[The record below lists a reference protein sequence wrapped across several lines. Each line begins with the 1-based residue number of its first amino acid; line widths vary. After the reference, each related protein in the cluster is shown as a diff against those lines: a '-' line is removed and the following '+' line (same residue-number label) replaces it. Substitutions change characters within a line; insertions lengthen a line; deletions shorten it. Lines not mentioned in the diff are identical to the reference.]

1 MLVALLLVIAGSTIL
16 VMIEKTGKEGEGQQ
30 KKRKRI
36 RRIFGYLLFFLFA
49 VVVALLL
56 NNAGGFDYQGMMSV
70 WEAVHIVLALL
81 LLALI
86 LIKLFLIKLHV
97 QSSFR
102 LILIGTVLFGF
113 IFVLIGVTVGY
124 YIFNS
129 SETRAAGEMK
139 MRWTL
144 RTVASDQILME
155 RKCSKC
161 HSIERIFLSF
171 KDGKDWQQTV
181 QRMAELDY
189 PNISKGDVERITD
202 YLIEEQRR
210 REKSTDRRKT
220 GENLVSRKCRICHDL
235 GRVFSAN
242 KTAQEW
248 EETID
253 NMIELLGV
261 SNFLST
267 QQKNDIILFLSSRQG
282 SRIQSKLSSKA
293 KMAEALVARKCSAGC
308 HALDRVLRVEKDP
321 QQWRETVESMEAMTG
336 DPNFLSEQEED
347 IVINW
352 LLHRNRPFLQE
363 KMVNLEAPEDVHT
376 LISSKCIACHD
387 LEKFFQ
393 GRIREGDLPLEKPSE
408 IAPAPNSSDRNRM
421 WMTRDRSGNSPEQI
435 KKERTR

>member
-1 MLVALLLVIAGSTIL
+1 MLSQFSSMLVALLLVIAGSTIL
-16 VMIEKTGKEGEGQQ
+16 VMIEKTGKKGEGQQ
-30 KKRKRI
+30 ENKKKI
-36 RRIFGYLLFFLFA
+36 RHLFGYLLFFLFA

-102 LILIGTVLFGF
+102 LILTGTVLFGS

-129 SETRAAGEMK
+129 SETRSVSEIK
-139 MRWTL
+139 IRWTP
-144 RTVASDQILME
+144 RSVASDKILMGK
-155 RKCSKC
+155 KCSKC
-161 HSIERIFLSF
+161 HSIERIFLSS

-202 YLIEEQRR
+202 YLIEQQRR
-210 REKSTDRRKT
+210 REKSTDRRKI
-220 GENLVSRKCRICHDL
+220 GKNLVSRKCKICHDL

-242 KTAQEW
+242 KTASEW
-248 EETID
+248 EETVD
-253 NMIELLGV
+253 NMIKLLGV
-261 SNFLST
+261 SNFLSM

-282 SRIQSKLSSKA
+282 SRIQSNLSSKA

-308 HALDRVLRVEKDP
+308 HALDRVLRVDKNP

-336 DPNFLSEQEED
+336 DPNFLSEQEKNV
-347 IVINW
+347 IINW
-352 LLHRNRPFLQE
+352 LLHRKQPFLQE
-363 KMVNLEAPEDVHT
+363 KTVNLEAPEDMHT

-387 LEKFFQ
+387 LEKLFQ
-393 GRIREGDLPLEKPSE
+393 GRIREGGH
-408 IAPAPNSSDRNRM
+408 SSGE
-421 WMTRDRSGNSPEQI
+421 T
-435 KKERTR
+435 K